1 MRRTLA
7 LAGVVAT
14 LFVIGFEGLR
24 EDSPG
29 LPATAAAV
37 APALV
42 LRVEPKLATTAPAVT
57 KAKAGAD
64 KSARPTIKLRLD
76 LALGSLVASAHA
88 QATAPSA
95 PPAPPAPSEP
105 PVAPPSPAPATPP
118 ARALPP
124 GSVRIDL
131 LERPRDLGE
140 PVDAAEA
147 FGPKSWLV
155 VPPPPPAPPPP
166 PPVPPR
172 APPLPFRYMGQIND
186 GNGAVTYF
194 LLRGTSTLSVSLG
207 DTIDNTYRLDS
218 AEGGALQFTFLPL
231 RERQSLH
238 FGVAQ

>member
-7 LAGVVAT
+7 LSGVVAT
-14 LFVIGFEGLR
+14 LFAIGFEVLR
-24 EDSPG
+24 EDSPA
-29 LPATAAAV
+29 LPATEG
-37 APALV
+37 ALV
-42 LRVEPKLATTAPAVT
+42 LRVAPKLATTAPAAT
-57 KAKAGAD
+57 KAKVGAD
-64 KSARPTIKLRLD
+64 KSAHPTITLRLD

-88 QATAPSA
+88 QAPAPSA
-95 PPAPPAPSEP
+95 PPA
-105 PVAPPSPAPATPP
+105 PSPAPATPP

-155 VPPPPPAPPPP
+155 VPPPPPPPPP
-166 PPVPPR
+166 APPEPPR
-172 APPLPFRYMGQIND
+172 APPLPLRYMGQIND
-186 GNGAVTYF
+186 GNGGVTYF
-194 LLRGTSTLSVSLG
+194 LLRGTATLSVSVG

>member
-7 LAGVVAT
+7 LSGVVAT

-24 EDSPG
+24 EDSPA

-42 LRVEPKLATTAPAVT
+42 LRVAPKLATTAPAAT

-64 KSARPTIKLRLD
+64 KSAHPTIKLRLD

-88 QATAPSA
+88 QA
-95 PPAPPAPSEP
+95 PA
-105 PVAPPSPAPATPP
+105 PSPAPATPP

-155 VPPPPPAPPPP
+155 VPPPPPPPPP
-166 PPVPPR
+166 APPQPPR

-194 LLRGTSTLSVSLG
+194 LLRGTSTLSVSVG

>member
-14 LFVIGFEGLR
+14 LFVIGFEVLR
-24 EDSPG
+24 EDSPA
-29 LPATAAAV
+29 LPATER
-37 APALV
+37 ALV
-42 LRVEPKLATTAPAVT
+42 LRVAPKLATTAPAVS
-57 KAKAGAD
+57 KAKVPAD
-64 KSARPTIKLRLD
+64 KSAHPTIKLRLD

-172 APPLPFRYMGQIND
+172 APPLPFRYMGQIDD

-194 LLRGTSTLSVSLG
+194 LLRGTATLSVSVG